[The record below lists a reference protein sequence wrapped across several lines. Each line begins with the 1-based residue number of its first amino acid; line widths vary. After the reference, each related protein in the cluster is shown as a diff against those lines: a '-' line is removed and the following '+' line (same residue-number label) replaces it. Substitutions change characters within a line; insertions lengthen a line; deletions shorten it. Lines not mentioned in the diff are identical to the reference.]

1 LIFCLLQHESGYSEM
16 DADLRCSYIFNSSIS
31 GIDEADVILLI
42 GTNPRVE
49 GPVLNAR
56 IRAQAMVGVPVSVI
70 GAPSDLTYPYEHL
83 GESADTLD
91 AVLKASSPLMKTLK
105 SSSRPMFIVGAGVLR
120 RSDRD
125 AVMSKIY
132 KLAEKSGVIGR
143 DDGWFGLNVLHDS
156 ASRVAA
162 MDVGFMPSVSA
173 RASTTSP
180 KVVYL
185 LGSDDYAEEDVPKDA
200 FVIYQGHHGD
210 RGAVRADVVLPGA
223 AYTEKYATYVNTEGR
238 AQTTKNASAP
248 VAQARDDWKIIRAL
262 SEVCGHTIPVDS
274 LDEMRARVE
283 AVAPHLGTRGHI
295 ETPFD
300 TLINNGEL
308 GKIVTE
314 KAKKSRADNKTP
326 LKTSIEQF
334 YQTDAISRASKTMA
348 RCVKSKQNNAF

>member
-1 LIFCLLQHESGYSEM
+1 METCEYVLFFLLLLRECSNLLLIFCLLQHESGYSEM

-143 DDGWFGLNVLHDS
+143 DDGWFGLNV
-156 ASRVAA
+156 
-162 MDVGFMPSVSA
+162 
-173 RASTTSP
+173 
-180 KVVYL
+180 
-185 LGSDDYAEEDVPKDA
+185 
-200 FVIYQGHHGD
+200 
-210 RGAVRADVVLPGA
+210 
-223 AYTEKYATYVNTEGR
+223 
-238 AQTTKNASAP
+238 
-248 VAQARDDWKIIRAL
+248 
-262 SEVCGHTIPVDS
+262 CTIQHP
-274 LDEMRARVE
+274 E
-283 AVAPHLGTRGHI
+283 
-295 ETPFD
+295 
-300 TLINNGEL
+300 
-308 GKIVTE
+308 
-314 KAKKSRADNKTP
+314 
-326 LKTSIEQF
+326 
-334 YQTDAISRASKTMA
+334 
-348 RCVKSKQNNAF
+348 